1 MERKSMPIFTEG
13 RKHTP
18 AGAFMNYFMNGAL
31 DSLIPTQIT
40 LDCLSSLACDIMYL
54 CKKVILNTMA
64 RNIKW
69 KNY

>member
-1 MERKSMPIFTEG
+1 MPIFTEG

-18 AGAFMNYFMNGAL
+18 EGAFMNYFMNGAL

-54 CKKVILNTMA
+54 CKKVI
-64 RNIKW
+64 
-69 KNY
+69 